1 MSRDAP
7 AAQRPA
13 GIDDAGVT
21 QPPAVTD
28 PDLVIRE
35 ARRKQRRRRRA
46 TGVVVAVVLAG
57 AFSMVAGLMSQGQP
71 PVRRPRPGP
80 SAAATAR
87 QALPG
92 PIPHSVGTTV
102 LLWPVVAHGEYPTFG
117 PHQWPPAYMD
127 DLATGRLSRRHKLA
141 FAGGDFLP
149 YLVRVRHWLVYV
161 GGGGA
166 TVIRDSLKGRPRVLG
181 RTPFFAPAASPGHI
195 WLERIRGYFGAGD
208 RASVWQVSV
217 RSGHGGPVIDLPRG
231 SQLVAGTR
239 AGLLLAVPRGHD
251 FSLAL
256 WRPGGAPRLLPHS
269 PRSGS
274 GLDASSRLV
283 TYGTGCR
290 YHDTAS
296 NDSYSACQVLRI
308 YDVVTGRLL
317 SFRAPPG
324 TVGWLPLGIGATQAI
339 APGGRLVVVLP
350 GAGRASVGLSGEQ
363 RPVPRFRYAMLR
375 VCGDGR
381 VPGDT
386 PLTLGSAV
394 RCGLC
399 TPTGL
404 ATASGWPGH
413 GQSSAPWQPLPVWQ
427 AGMPLPSTVCLR

>member
-1 MSRDAP
+1 MSRDVLNS
-7 AAQRPA
+7 QRPA
-13 GIDDAGVT
+13 AADA
-21 QPPAVTD
+21 
-28 PDLVIRE
+28 DLVIRE
-35 ARRKQRRRRRA
+35 ARRRQHRRRLV
-46 TGVVVAVVLAG
+46 TGLVLAAVLAG
-57 AFSMVAGLMSQGQP
+57 AVGVAAGLTSRGGP
-71 PVRRPRPGP
+71 PVSHPRPRSSAP
-80 SAAATAR
+80 STR
-87 QALPG
+87 QQVLPP

-117 PHQWPPAYMD
+117 PHQWPPAYVD

-141 FAGGDFLP
+141 FAGGDYRP
-149 YLVRVRHWLVYV
+149 YLVRAGRWLVYV

-166 TVIRDSLKGRPRVLG
+166 MAIRDNLKGRPRVLG

-195 WLERIRGYFGAGD
+195 WLERIRGYFGEGG

-217 RSGHGGPVIDLPRG
+217 RTGHGGPVIDLPRG

-339 APGGRLVVVLP
+339 APGGRLIAAYAATLSP
-350 GAGRASVGLSGEQ
+350 GRARGRLFVLRLGRTGGPPRAVPYSAAAATLSARTAWSADGSWLFYQ
-363 RPVPRFRYAMLR
+363 GPGGHLWAYRVSSGQFR
-375 VCGDGR
+375 
-381 VPGDT
+381 
-386 PLTLGSAV
+386 
-394 RCGLC
+394 
-399 TPTGL
+399 
-404 ATASGWPGH
+404 ASGTPCCGYAVMAAFPGTH
-413 GQSSAPWQPLPVWQ
+413 
-427 AGMPLPSTVCLR
+427 R